1 MKNYFILV
9 LFVGCLV
16 LTGMD
21 SSKQT
26 EWVSL
31 FDGKTLSGWEASEN
45 PGSFRVENGAIIH
58 DGARSHLYYVGD
70 VANHDFKNFEFK
82 AKVYTFPQANSGLY
96 FHSKF
101 QEKGFPNHGY
111 EVQVNNSHKDRIRTG
126 SLYNIVDLSDKYAL
140 DHTWF
145 ELYIKVV
152 DKRVQVKVDGV
163 LVVDYIELEDKRR
176 IVRNDDHF
184 GRFLTSGTFV
194 IQAHDPTSKAMYK
207 DIMVRI
213 LN

>member
-1 MKNYFILV
+1 MKSYFILA
-9 LFVGCLV
+9 LFVAFLL
-16 LTGMD
+16 LTSMNR
-21 SSKQT
+21 SKQT
-26 EWVSL
+26 EWISL
-31 FDGKTLSGWEASEN
+31 FDGKTLSGWQASEN
-45 PGSFRVENGAIIH
+45 VESFRVEAGAIVH

-82 AKVYTFPQANSGLY
+82 AKIYTFPEANSGLY

-145 ELYIKVV
+145 DLYIKVE
-152 DKRVQVKVDGV
+152 DNRVQVKVNGV
-163 LVVDYIELEDKRR
+163 LVVDYIELEDKNR
-176 IVRNDDHF
+176 IVRNLDHF
-184 GRFLTSGTFV
+184 GRFLSSGTFA
-194 IQAHDPTSKAMYK
+194 IQAHDPASKAMYK
-207 DIMVRI
+207 DIMVKM
-213 LN
+213 LK

>member
-1 MKNYFILV
+1 MRSYFILAI
-9 LFVGCLV
+9 FVVCLA
-16 LTGMD
+16 LTSNGK
-21 SSKQT
+21 KQT

-31 FDGKTLSGWEASEN
+31 FDGKTLFGWQASEN
-45 PGSFRVENGAIIH
+45 AGSFRVEDGAIVH

-70 VANHDFKNFEFK
+70 VGNHDFKNFEFK
-82 AKVYTFPQANSGLY
+82 AKVYTFPEANSGLY

-145 ELYIKVV
+145 DLYIKVV
-152 DKRVQVKVDGV
+152 DKRVQVRVDDV
-163 LVVDYIELEDKRR
+163 LVVDYIELEDKSR
-176 IVRNDDHF
+176 IVRNADHF
-184 GRFLTSGTFV
+184 GRFLTSGTFA
-194 IQAHDPTSKAMYK
+194 IQAHDPTSKARYK